1 MAVGTARQP
10 AATRSTNPLPH
21 CNPCSTPD
29 PAIARTPPMSKT
41 PVPAPATAAATSNP
55 VAARL
60 RAIVQELSHDF
71 LERGETVRSIVIA
84 MLAQQHSFL
93 LGPPGTAKSE
103 LSRALTARIT
113 GARRWEIQMSKF
125 TSPTKM
131 FGPVDVAAL
140 TQGEY
145 RQILDGRA
153 TTAHIAFVDEIFKC
167 NLGALN
173 ETLSWLN
180 ERIYVPESGG
190 DPVVCPLISA
200 VTASNELPVGDES
213 AAIWDRLTVRL
224 VVDYLAQPGNFESLI
239 RSAVQPAAAPA
250 QPTTIDLTELQQAAG
265 VDVPA
270 VVLPEGIIVSLRELR
285 STLAGHD
292 IVVSDRRW
300 RQCARLLQASAWLDG
315 RDQVNDNDLHILAHV
330 LWSTLAQRETV
341 QTTLVKM
348 INPDA
353 AEAFNAQETI
363 RQLVADLDQKQTSMA
378 AEELAKWVLQEVF
391 AKIRPMGEQLV
402 ALRQKAADAGR
413 ATDTIDSV
421 MAEHAALHERLMTD
435 VLHVPATPV
444 TAGAVR

>member
-1 MAVGTARQP
+1 
-10 AATRSTNPLPH
+10 
-21 CNPCSTPD
+21 
-29 PAIARTPPMSKT
+29 MSNT
-41 PVPAPATAAATSNP
+41 PVPAPAAATAISNP
-55 VAARL
+55 VAARM
-60 RAIVQELSHDF
+60 RAIVEELSHDF
-71 LERGETVRSIVIA
+71 LERGEVVRSIVIA
-84 MLAQQHSFL
+84 MLARQHSFL

-200 VTASNELPVGDES
+200 VTASNELPVGEES

-239 RSAVQPAAAPA
+239 RSAVRPAAAPA
-250 QPTTIDLTELQQAAG
+250 QPTTIDLTELQHAVD

-270 VVLPEGIIVSLRELR
+270 VMLPDGIIDALRELR
-285 STLAGHD
+285 SALAGQD

-315 RDQVNDNDLHILAHV
+315 RDQVNDNDLAILAHV

-353 AEAFNAQETI
+353 AEALNAQETI
-363 RQLVADLDQKQTSMA
+363 RQLMADLDQKQNTLTPA
-378 AEELAKWVLQEVF
+378 ELARWGVEEALDKL
-391 AKIRPMGEQLV
+391 RDLGGQLV
-402 ALRQKAADAGR
+402 TLRQKAADAGR
-413 ATDTIDSV
+413 ATDTVDSV
-421 MAEHAALHERLMTD
+421 MAEHAALHERIMRD